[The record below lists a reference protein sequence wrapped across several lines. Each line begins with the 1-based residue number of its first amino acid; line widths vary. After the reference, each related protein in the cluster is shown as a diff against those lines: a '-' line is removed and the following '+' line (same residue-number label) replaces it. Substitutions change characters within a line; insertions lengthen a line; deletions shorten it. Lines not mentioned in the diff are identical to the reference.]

1 MEEIKKLI
9 RGKVPLIESKIIKVA
24 ITLGYNP
31 TSLDQLS
38 LEDKKIIATEV
49 ETWHIF

>member
-1 MEEIKKLI
+1 MEEIKQLV
-9 RGKVPLIESKIIKVA
+9 RGTIPQLDSKIIKVA

-38 LEDKKIIATEV
+38 LEEKKIIATEV